1 MAHKCSSCF
10 YVVDSTFHCPQLCAK
25 NLSHSKDVELKGL
38 YTTED
43 AVGNEELCGCS
54 LRWYASKD
62 TPELYVTKDK
72 SKPYVIDTGWNVGT
86 EITILN
92 GIVQISNVFVGRNVV
107 FS

>member
-72 SKPYVIDTGWNVGT
+72 SKPCNRHWMECWD
-86 EITILN
+86 
-92 GIVQISNVFVGRNVV
+92 RNNNIEWDSPD
-107 FS
+107 FKCICW